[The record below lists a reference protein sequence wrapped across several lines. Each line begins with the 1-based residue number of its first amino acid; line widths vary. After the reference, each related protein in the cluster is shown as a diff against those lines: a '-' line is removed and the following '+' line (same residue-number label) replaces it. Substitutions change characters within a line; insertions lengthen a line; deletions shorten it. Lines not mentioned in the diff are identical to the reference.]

1 MFTHLIGQEKIK
13 HYFTRVIESG
23 KMPHSYLFYG
33 PEGTGKTAAALDLA
47 QILTCHNPDQRP
59 CGECVSCVK
68 FRTMAHPD
76 VLLYFPVPGSMKP
89 EEIQQTR
96 VEISQNPYGRIELQ
110 KNASL
115 HIDMVRAIKKRL
127 RVRSYQGH
135 GRVIILLGCETLNLD
150 TGNALLK
157 LLEEPPDD
165 VSFIVT
171 TTVLDDVLPTIRSR
185 CQLLHLSYL
194 STEIIAEALR
204 VHENIS
210 EEESRYFALLSG
222 GSYAGALEFLQD
234 DFADK
239 KTSCSKIL
247 ESCAVKPMEEI
258 IALVE
263 KIADRYNVNEIKSIL
278 ELLIAVLKRN
288 YELTVALPDTQPD
301 RDSLISLP
309 PSIVKT
315 PRVLG
320 VTIEKVVSDIEK
332 SIDLLNKNIYLNLI
346 LLILFFKLGE
356 RFGNEL
362 LR

>member
-1 MFTHLIGQEKIK
+1 MFARLIGQEKIK

-33 PEGTGKTAAALDLA
+33 PEGTGKAAAALELA
-47 QILTCHNPDQRP
+47 KIITCHSPDQRP
-59 CGECVSCVK
+59 CGDCVSCAK
-68 FRTMAHPD
+68 FRTMEHPD

-96 VEISQNPYGRIELQ
+96 VEIARNPYGRIELH

-165 VSFIVT
+165 VSIIVT

-194 STEIIAEALR
+194 SAEAIAEALR
-204 VHENIS
+204 IRENIP

-222 GSYAGALEFLQD
+222 GSYARALEFLKD
-234 DFADK
+234 DFTDR
-239 KTSCSKIL
+239 KTFCSKIL

-263 KIADRYNVNEIKSIL
+263 KLADRYNVNEIKSIL
-278 ELLIAVLKRN
+278 ELLIAMLKHS
-288 YELTVALPDTQPD
+288 YELTIGFPDSQPD
-301 RDSLISLP
+301 RDSLMSLP
-309 PSIVKT
+309 PSVVKT
-315 PRVLG
+315 DS
-320 VTIEKVVSDIEK
+320 VTIENVVGDIEK
-332 SIDLLNKNIYLNLI
+332 SVDLLNKNVYLNII
-346 LLILFFKLGE
+346 LVVLFFKLGE